1 MREKFKRMNVFLSII
16 LFVSLLLPIQVTKA
30 EESPT
35 DVTTITILHTND
47 VHARVEEGKYDG
59 MGFAKISTLV
69 SQYEEKNPNTL
80 LLDAGDIFHGKTIAT
95 LVEGESIAEIM
106 NLIGYDAMVAGNHDF
121 NYGYER
127 LLELDEIANFP
138 ILGAN
143 IRKEDD
149 TQLLS
154 PYTIIEVDG
163 IEVGIFGLASP
174 ETTYKTHP
182 KNVEGLTFTDPVK
195 EAETIVSELEGKT
208 DVIIALSHLG
218 MDESSEYTSIRVAEE
233 VEGIDLIVD
242 GHSHTT
248 LEEGKLVGDTLIVSA
263 GEYGKNLGVVD
274 LTFENGNLVNKTA
287 SLVTKAEAEN
297 VEEDPKVLDFVNSIK
312 EEQNVILSE
321 VIGTTSVNLDG
332 ERSLVRTGET
342 NLGNL
347 ITDSML
353 DVTGADV
360 AITNGGGIRASI
372 DTGEITK
379 GEVIEV
385 LPFSNYI
392 VTKTVKGSDIKAAL
406 EHGVSAYPES
416 NGAFPQ
422 VAGMT
427 FSIDSAKPVGER
439 VTSLLVQGQPI
450 DLNKDYVLATND
462 FMAAGGDNYTM
473 FADDP
478 ITNEYPALD
487 EALISYIKNKETVSP
502 KTEGRITVVEQ
513 KPETESKPAT
523 TEYIVKS
530 GDVLWKIAKKYNTTW
545 QYLQELNGLVNPNLI
560 FPGQKIIVPV
570 Y

>member
-513 KPETESKPAT
+513 KPETESKPTT

-545 QYLQELNGLVNPNLI
+545 QYIQELNGLVNPNLI

>member
-502 KTEGRITVVEQ
+502 KAEGRITVVEQ
-513 KPETESKPAT
+513 KPETESKPTT